1 MFHAIPLT
9 SGELM
14 AILDIPWLVEMSC
27 IHFHMVSP
35 CVCVQVF
42 PFLKDIS
49 HTDLAIHPRLND
61 LILT

>member
-9 SGELM
+9 SRELM

-49 HTDLAIHPRLND
+49 HTDLATHPRLND